1 MLPQSSVSGQPI
13 TRAKELAGD
22 KQFAVILAVEREAD
36 GTTALASAASS
47 LGGSYPHLDAEQRTE
62 LARHLI
68 GFVTWSEIVTRFGL
82 RPECLLDRVPT

>member
-47 LGGSYPHLDAEQRTE
+47 LAVATRTWMPNS
-62 LARHLI
+62 APSWPAI
-68 GFVTWSEIVTRFGL
+68 
-82 RPECLLDRVPT
+82 